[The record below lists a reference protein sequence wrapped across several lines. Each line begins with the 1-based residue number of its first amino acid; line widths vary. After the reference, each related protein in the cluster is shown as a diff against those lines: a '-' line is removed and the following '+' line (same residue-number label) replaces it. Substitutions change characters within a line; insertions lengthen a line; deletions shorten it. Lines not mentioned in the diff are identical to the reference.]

1 MKRFFNKRA
10 RTLVVA
16 SSFLILAYS
25 CVNKDYEL
33 SEDKINTNVTIFQDG
48 LTLPIGKTAPITMGE
63 LFAMLDQETQDM
75 LKNPDGKYGIHYSG
89 TFDISDSLAAIKN
102 QLKIDMFSI
111 DENFSFDL
119 SNVSLDGVEFKGQVI
134 SPAPVDISSMLNIPQ
149 IALPEVKNSLSLS
162 ANVPAPSASGLDL
175 DFAELGTV
183 QHMEFASLG
192 DKVNIDAALLAH
204 IDWAD
209 KEMTYEEMQ
218 DKIGETNDQLAMI
231 PGNSVRLPELPAMK
245 FATGFDP
252 VVVDFPV
259 EISLP
264 DQIRSVN
271 SIRLD
276 EDANVELDI
285 KIVHPLFTSG
295 ALVPHL
301 DIDLH
306 EIFHIDNV
314 SSGVIENENVSD
326 SDGSSHL
333 EEHIKDDFTLEAP
346 KWEGD
351 HIYHVDSLM
360 LSPKDWKKVGDKL
373 VLKKDLKVKVSGQLE
388 NKELKTTLNHLLAH
402 SGEPMDVVMDLRF
415 NDFSIEDVVMDI
427 EPITIKKSIEMPIA
441 VNDIALPSVVEKV
454 EYIALDTDKKLNL
467 SLGAS
472 VPEAYKALE
481 IKLQNLEIKFPEGL
495 KVDDKEFNE
504 ADRTI
509 SYNDVSL
516 NDGLSSEIQIS
527 RIDLP
532 DPENG
537 RLSYNGKVEVKAVA
551 QAGGIVHSKDLI
563 GGDGG
568 DIKVD
573 VDVNYQPVLEDYSV
587 VVADYPYEVKID
599 PFVINQTLPTEVGK
613 MNLVLVYLEN
623 DPVIRINLEYP
634 TADGAIS
641 ILPDKDKG
649 LRIFFP
655 EMIRF
660 KSLNS
665 AYNYDSKTHS
675 INFTGN
681 QPIPDE
687 ILLPVDRLEIKP
699 QQVEGK
705 EEYCV
710 KGEMKVEGGVYMKS
724 TKITKDVVDV
734 LVEKKA
740 SISFSAEI
748 PDLKPTKLAL
758 DQYVASVN
766 QTIDLGDIKFD
777 GLPDIIK
784 SVDVLDLKD
793 VYLNLEVDASSVVNV
808 IEDVNLTLDF
818 DVKLP
823 KLIKVENIGADNVL
837 KISGSLD
844 KDHKIKLEPVHVV
857 GFDLSGVDFSQ
868 ETIDLGEQ
876 KIEIAG
882 NVNLENVSVDVNAI
896 GKDDLIVSVNGN
908 LSTRGTESIEL
919 DKVEAS
925 VDYQMDPINE
935 TISIASLLEGLAD
948 KLDLS
953 LDFNVVHLDIDL
965 KTNLAL
971 PVELKELSL
980 VPYYN
985 GSPAEPLAL
994 EEPVALKWSADPA
1007 DTTHTKL
1014 RISNKEDDKHAD
1026 PEYEH
1031 IVLDILSMIKNVP
1044 DSIQVRLDAGTQD
1057 GAKLTLQ
1064 PSHDYVLKADYA
1076 LEMPLEL
1083 GEEFKIE
1090 FADTLGG
1097 LPSVMSDI
1105 LAYGSVGLKGEVT
1118 NSFPIQLELEFQLLD
1133 VNGDT
1138 IPLTEGAGSQV
1149 IKACNL
1155 DGSASKTELNVILG
1169 VSKDIAIPQID
1180 AVKLNFRAT
1189 SGGMAGVRFHD
1200 GCSIQVELAAQV
1212 PEGVS
1217 VDIKD
1222 LMGQTNGDETDNQ

>member
-134 SPAPVDISSMLNIPQ
+134 SPAPVDISSMLNIPE

-162 ANVPAPSASGLDL
+162 ANVPAPSTDGLNL
-175 DFAELGTV
+175 DFGKLGTV
-183 QHMEFASLG
+183 QHMEFASLSG
-192 DKVNIDAALLAH
+192 SVQEIDDKVMEY

-209 KEMTYEEMQ
+209 TPMTQKEMEEEIA
-218 DKIGETNDQLAMI
+218 KTNAKLAAI
-231 PGNSVRLPELPAMK
+231 PGNTFRLPELPK
-245 FATGFDP
+245 INLATGFDP
-252 VVVDFPV
+252 IVVNFPV

-264 DQIRSVN
+264 DEIKSVN
-271 SIRLD
+271 SIQLND
-276 EDANVELDI
+276 DANVELDI

-306 EIFHIDNV
+306 EIFHIDQV
-314 SSGVIENENVSD
+314 SSGFVDIEGHV
-326 SDGSSHL
+326 
-333 EEHIKDDFTLEAP
+333 KDDFTLEAP

-388 NKELKTTLNHLLAH
+388 NKELKTTLNHLLAN

-467 SLGAS
+467 SLEAS
-472 VPEAYKALE
+472 VPEAYKALD

-504 ADRTI
+504 ADRTL
-509 SYNDVSL
+509 SYDDVSL

-599 PFVINQTLPTEVGK
+599 PFVINQTLPAEVGK
-613 MNLVLVYLEN
+613 MNMVLVYLEN
-623 DPVIRINLEYP
+623 DPDIRINLEYP

-641 ILPDKDKG
+641 ILPDEDKG

-687 ILLPVDRLEIKP
+687 ILLPIDRLEIKP

-705 EEYCV
+705 DEYCV

-724 TKITKDVVDV
+724 TKITKEVVDA
-734 LVEKKA
+734 LVEEKA
-740 SISFSAEI
+740 SIAFSAEI
-748 PDLKPTKLAL
+748 PDLKPAKLAL

-808 IEDVNLTLDF
+808 IEDVDLTLDF

-882 NVNLENVSVDVNAI
+882 NVNLENVSVDINAI

-935 TISIASLLEGLAD
+935 TISIASLIEGLGD

-994 EEPVALKWSADPA
+994 EEPLALKWSTDPA

-1133 VNGDT
+1133 VNGNP
-1138 IPLTEGAGSQV
+1138 IPLTEGSGSQV

-1155 DGSASKTELNVILG
+1155 DGSASKTELDVILG